1 MGYDKE
7 IVKEQIELED
17 VYNLLDFFDA
27 EPQMFNTYI
36 IARTICHG
44 GDSHKLYYYENTQLF
59 KCYSDSCG
67 SFDIFELV
75 QKVENIKDLNA
86 AVFYVVNFFNLQSKI
101 DEVDENFDLDTSKY
115 IAQLTK
121 LAQLDSYKKD
131 KVVLPEFPMDMLD
144 YYPQPEIL
152 DWTKEGISHE
162 VCSYM
167 GIRYDPV
174 NGNILIPH
182 YDKDSRLIG
191 VRQRTLVQ
199 EQEIYGK
206 YRPARIQGQLCNHP
220 LAFNLYGINQA
231 WPQIKQAQL
240 AIIVEGEKSVLQY
253 MSYFG
258 TKSNI
263 CVAVCGSSISQY
275 QFQLLLDLG
284 VKEIVLGFDKDFQEM
299 RGKEYDDV
307 VKKIDNIYNKYK
319 NRITISVL
327 FDKWNLLGYKASP
340 LDCGKEAFLY
350 LWRNRVIC

>member
-1 MGYDKE
+1 MSYDKE
-7 IVKEQIELED
+7 IVKEQIELDD

-27 EPQMFNTYI
+27 EPQMFNNYI
-36 IARTICHG
+36 IAKTICHG
-44 GDSHKLYYYENTQLF
+44 GNSHKLYYYENTQLF

-67 SFDIFELV
+67 TFDIFELV
-75 QKVENIKDLNA
+75 QKVEDIKDLNA

-101 DEVDENFDLDTSKY
+101 DEVDEDFDLDTLKY
-115 IAQLTK
+115 INQATK
-121 LAQLDSYKKD
+121 LLQLDGYKKD
-131 KVVLPEFPMDMLD
+131 KIVLPELPADMLK

-152 DWTKEGISHE
+152 DWTREGISPE
-162 VCSYM
+162 ICNYM

-182 YDKDSRLIG
+182 YDEDNRLVGI
-191 VRQRTLVQ
+191 RQRTLVQ
-199 EQEIYGK
+199 EQEVYGK

-220 LAFNLYGINQA
+220 LAFNLYGFNQA
-231 WPQIKQAQL
+231 KPQIQQSQL
-240 AIIVEGEKSVLQY
+240 AIVVEGEKSVLQY

-275 QFQLLLDLG
+275 QFQLLLDAG

-327 FDKWNLLGYKASP
+327 FDK
-340 LDCGKEAFLY
+340 
-350 LWRNRVIC
+350 